1 MPLGC
6 LVSNDDY
13 DSAVPSNRRSR
24 PTLRCLVEDLGLE
37 LPELSVD
44 LGELE
49 HPWIEELR
57 RIAPRS
63 PLGQKRILSIAS
75 PLVYRLRISSERGA
89 TWLDHEEIVW
99 LCAVERREDGSDDDA
114 FVYFGEL
121 HTRGRLLPNDDDR
134 LRDESEVALRRY
146 RELEAELFQ
155 LADDALEQCGSEVST
170 DLAGLLPCRVLA
182 IDAGGITEVWCGIS
196 IKATSNEI
204 IKAQVRDLLFAALE
218 KRLELVAVEVRLDW
232 PIGEVPWF
240 ESVRLG
246 LR

>member
-1 MPLGC
+1 M
-6 LVSNDDY
+6 S
-13 DSAVPSNRRSR
+13 SSRQSR
-24 PTLRCLVEDLGLE
+24 PTIRCLEEDLGLE
-37 LPELSVD
+37 LPELSFD
-44 LGELE
+44 LGELD

-57 RIAPRS
+57 RIAPQS

-75 PLVYRLRISSERGA
+75 PLIYRLRISSERGA

-114 FVYFGEL
+114 FVYFAEL
-121 HTRGRLLPNDDDR
+121 HSRDQLLPAADDR
-134 LRDESEVALRRY
+134 LRDEAEVAVRRF

-155 LADDALEQCGSEVST
+155 LAEDALERCGREVRA

-182 IDAGGITEVWCGIS
+182 IDAEGVTEVWCGIS
-196 IKATSNEI
+196 IKAVSGEI
-204 IKAQVRDLLFAALE
+204 IKPELRDLLFAALE
-218 KRLELVAVEVRLDW
+218 QRLALVAVEVRLDW
-232 PIGEVPWF
+232 PNGNVPWF